1 MCSNGA
7 RETLGN
13 TRCDVL
19 VAGGGPAGSV
29 AALAL
34 ARRDLDVILVA
45 PEQTHARR
53 IGETLPGGA
62 RPLLRDVGLLDLV
75 TKGGTCARRA
85 TASPGRICS
94 RRRTLDSTER
104 AAKDLAARLIRC

>member
-75 TKGGTCARRA
+75 AKGVHLR
-85 TASPGRICS
+85 SPGNR
-94 RRRTLDSTER
+94 L
-104 AAKDLAARLIRC
+104 AWADLQQAPNPE